1 MIGRMARNQLIAF
14 TAVTVL
20 GIGYVGA
27 RYAGLAD
34 AIAPSG
40 YRVSVQLPETGGV
53 YDGSEVTYRGTDVGK
68 VSGLRLTGDGVD
80 ADLEL
85 NHGSRIPTDTL
96 AVVADR
102 SAVGEPYLDLQPR
115 TSDGPYL
122 HGGSTIARADT
133 RTPLPPETLI
143 TSLDRLANSVPPD
156 QLRTTV
162 DELGKAFAGQG
173 PRLHQLIDSGDKLI
187 ESAQANLPQTTALL
201 RNARTVLT
209 TQADSGS
216 SIQAFSRNLD
226 RLTATVK
233 SSDGDLR
240 KILQQ
245 GPVAADQVDQLLQQN
260 RKAVPLMLANLLT
273 GTQITTAHVSGIRQM
288 LVLIPLEAAAA
299 DSVITPDDSIRLGLE
314 LNTESPPPCTT
325 GYGGTVWRSPA
336 DIRLRTPNTS
346 AHCTASPSSGINV
359 RGAQNVPKSADQ
371 SSAQAELGSTGGQQ
385 NLFGKDSWKW
395 LLVGPT
401 SA

>member
-1 MIGRMARNQLIAF
+1 MARNQLIAF

-40 YRVSVQLPETGGV
+40 YRVTVHLPETGGV
-53 YDGSEVTYRGTDVGK
+53 YEGSEVTYRGTDVGK
-68 VSGLRLTGDGVD
+68 VAALRLTADGVD
-80 ADLEL
+80 ADLQL
-85 NHGSRIPTDTL
+85 DHGSRVPADTL

-115 TSDGPYL
+115 SSGGPYL
-122 HGGSTIARADT
+122 HAGSAIARVDT

-143 TSLDRLANSVPPD
+143 TSLDRLAGSVPPD
-156 QLRTTV
+156 QLRITV
-162 DELGKAFAGQG
+162 DELGKAFAGEG
-173 PRLHQLIDSGDKLI
+173 PRLRQLIDSGDRLI
-187 ESAQANLPQTTALL
+187 DSAQANLPQTIGLL
-201 RNARTVLT
+201 RQARTVLT

-216 SIQAFSRNLD
+216 AILGFSRDLD

-233 SSDGDLR
+233 AGDGDLR

-245 GPVAADQVDQLLQQN
+245 GPVAAEQLNGLLQQV
-260 RKAVPLMLANLLT
+260 RSAVPMMLANLLT
-273 GTQITTAHVSGIRQM
+273 GSRITTAHVAGIRQL
-288 LVLIPLEAAAA
+288 LVLVPLAAAAA
-299 DSVITPDDSIRLGLE
+299 DSVLTPDLSIRLGVE
-314 LNTESPPPCTT
+314 LNSESPAPCTT
-325 GYGGTVWRSPA
+325 GYQGTRWRSPA
-336 DIRLRTPNTS
+336 DTAPRTPNT
-346 AHCTASPSSGINV
+346 AARCTAAPSSGTDV
-359 RGAQNVPKSADQ
+359 RGAQNAPKETDQ
-371 SSAQAELGSTGGQQ
+371 TAAPTGSVELGSTGGQQ